1 MYLREQIALGLL
13 LQERTDFLEVSA
25 GADVLDVR
33 AILYLGDVGTFVL
46 RVDCWA
52 SLLGKLVFG
61 LVIERA
67 DSSRL

>member
-33 AILYLGDVGTFVL
+33 AVLHLGDVGARTQADDG
-46 RVDCWA
+46 RA
-52 SLLGKLVFG
+52 ALL
-61 LVIERA
+61 
-67 DSSRL
+67 